1 MNQARKEELMYQY
14 PKGSR
19 IKLVSMD
26 DRYAPPVGTL
36 GTVTGVDDICSIQVS
51 WDTGSTLSVLDQIDR
66 IEKI

>member
-1 MNQARKEELMYQY
+1 MNHARKEELMKQY

-19 IKLVSMD
+19 IKLVYMD
-26 DRYAPPVGTL
+26 DKFAPPVGTL

>member
-1 MNQARKEELMYQY
+1 MNQARKEELRHQY

-36 GTVTGVDDICSIQVS
+36 GTVTGVDDMCSIQVS

>member
-1 MNQARKEELMYQY
+1 MNQARKEELMHQY

-36 GTVTGVDDICSIQVS
+36 GTVTGVDDMCSIQVS

-66 IEKI
+66 VKKL